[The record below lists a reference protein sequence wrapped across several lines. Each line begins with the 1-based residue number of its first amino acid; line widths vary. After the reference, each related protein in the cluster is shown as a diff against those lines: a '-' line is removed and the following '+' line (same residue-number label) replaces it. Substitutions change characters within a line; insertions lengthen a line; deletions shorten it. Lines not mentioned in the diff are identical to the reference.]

1 MNIKLINW
9 GFILR
14 DIFLKFFSSSEE
26 FSLLLILLL
35 SLCDSEALSLLLS
48 VEILESLFVKSFE
61 KLSES
66 SLLDSLIHE
75 LVLSLYIWPSKYF
88 KQMVWL
94 LLECV
99 PSGHLTQI
107 FDPFSEIVP
116 DSHNKQVEWS
126 EEEYF
131 PAGHS
136 SHVDDFLFENVPSG
150 QLRQPVDPSKE

>member
-35 SLCDSEALSLLLS
+35 SLCDSEALSPLLS
-48 VEILESLFVKSFE
+48 VEILEPLFVKSFE
-61 KLSES
+61 ELSES

-75 LVLSLYIWPSKYF
+75 LVLSSYIWPSKHF
-88 KQMVWL
+88 KQTVWL